1 MTLFDT
7 PEPGELV
14 VLSLLAEGRKYGY
27 MLSKEAAARSEGRL
41 RLTPGALYPLLKQLE
56 RQGLIAS
63 TVEEIKAEDAEP
75 DASGRKRKW
84 YRLTPKGKRRLEQR
98 VQAHRTWRGILD
110 AFLPEDPLDSTHRSR
125 G

>member
-1 MTLFDT
+1 MILFDT

-63 TVEEIKAEDAEP
+63 TVEEIKAEDADP

-110 AFLPEDPLDSTHRSR
+110 AFLPEDPLDNATRSR

>member
-1 MTLFDT
+1 M
-7 PEPGELV
+7 PRG
-14 VLSLLAEGRKYGY
+14 LLAGEG
-27 MLSKEAAARSEGRL
+27 
-41 RLTPGALYPLLKQLE
+41 
-56 RQGLIAS
+56 QGLIAS

-110 AFLPEDPLDSTHRSR
+110 AFLPEDPLDSTTRSR